1 MGRGVGERKRERE
14 FYTYVVLNT
23 CVCYFHGKTQG
34 MVLLKSNFFPQMA
47 LWAQIY
53 VSVKFA
59 NVVPDWVTVKTFP
72 SLYPMLNSC
81 NDFKKI
87 KKKKRKKVKKGSV
100 DYLKKSLPLS
110 CKQKPIFDLFFNDV
124 FP

>member
-1 MGRGVGERKRERE
+1 
-14 FYTYVVLNT
+14 
-23 CVCYFHGKTQG
+23 
-34 MVLLKSNFFPQMA
+34 MA

-110 CKQKPIFDLFFNDV
+110 CK
-124 FP
+124 